1 MDFTRN
7 EYRIIGSL
15 YQNTCFSKL
24 CSFKIQR
31 IATETNLSVPKIRQS
46 MKMFISLGLVEKG
59 AKDERADT
67 FFLTSEG
74 IKVVEENMKID
85 EELLKKIKQIKQIK
99 EQKGE

>member
-15 YQNTCFSKL
+15 YENTCFSKL

-31 IATETNLSVPKIRQS
+31 IATETGLSVVKIRQS
-46 MKMFISLGLVEKG
+46 MRMFISLGLVEKG

-74 IKVVEENMKID
+74 IKVVEDNMKID
-85 EELLKKIKQIKQIK
+85 EELLEKIKRIKSQK
-99 EQKGE
+99 ESSN

>member
-15 YQNTCFSKL
+15 YQNACFSKL

-31 IATETNLSVPKIRQS
+31 LATETNLSVVKIRQS
-46 MKMFISLGLVEKG
+46 MRMFISLGLVEKG

-67 FFLTSEG
+67 FFLTAEG

-85 EELLKKIKQIKQIK
+85 EELLEKIKKIK

>member
-15 YQNTCFSKL
+15 YENTCFSKL

-31 IATETNLSVPKIRQS
+31 IASETGLSIPKIRQS
-46 MKMFISLGLVEKG
+46 MKMFVSLGLVEKG
-59 AKDERADT
+59 ARDERADT
-67 FFLTSEG
+67 FFLTAEG

-85 EELLKKIKQIKQIK
+85 QELLEKIKKIKDR
-99 EQKGE
+99 KGE